1 MNNKRRKHINNIINI
16 LETSKDEISEILEEE
31 QNALDNMPENLL
43 ESERAELT
51 QNAIDLLEE
60 AVNNVEEAIN
70 NLEEAKE

>member
-31 QNALDNMPENLL
+31 QDAFDNLPENLM
-43 ESERAELT
+43 ESERGELA

-70 NLEEAKE
+70 NLEEARE